1 VSISD
6 DVDYYVYVLMH
17 TISFMLQPTMKVNIY
32 NQCSDFEL
40 IDRKR
45 FSTGADWN
53 KDSDWR
59 VDTGSM
65 TSADLTPFLSTFEG
79 VLTYRLEKEE
89 VKLTCIRLF
98 VTWKSEGYKK
108 FHVFVQLVEYDKRF
122 SWNDSKLE
130 RYYQRHAKQLSAYTD
145 PIKDT
150 WLIHGGKVLMTEL
163 ELIFTKKI

>member
-1 VSISD
+1 VSIND
-6 DVDYYVYVLMH
+6 DTSHYVYILIH
-17 TISFMLQPTMKVNIY
+17 TISVKSQPTMKVNIH
-32 NQCSDFEL
+32 NQCSDFKLTDREYL
-40 IDRKR
+40 SNSVDWDKRLDWKIDA
-45 FSTGADWN
+45 S
-53 KDSDWR
+53 
-59 VDTGSM
+59 SM